1 MYIDKSG
8 RDEPDLGK
16 DPNLS
21 INMLDIP
28 IEPTESGFSTNIY
41 LLTDSNNPFGC
52 KQLLQN
58 HYYSALEELDVYNNR
73 YLPRGEKR
81 NTYYLSPVYAEISYF
96 DNLSASCMAFKG
108 EVNDILEDGKFVF
121 QISDI
126 DYEQSKKFTMN
137 LFFDYH
143 TELRRSKFFGINNNG
158 RIEGPIHNSIRMDI
172 EKRLNDIW
180 NQSFNNEP
188 FLIANIQ
195 ELLIEAG
202 IVTPIQFRYIGF
214 KN

>member
-8 RDEPDLGK
+8 RDEPELGK

-52 KQLLQN
+52 KQLLQD
-58 HYYSALEELDVYNNR
+58 HYYNALEELDVLNDK

-81 NTYYLSPVYAEISYF
+81 NTYYLSPIYAEISYF

-108 EVNDILEDGKFVF
+108 EVNDILKDGKFVF

-126 DYEQSKKFTMN
+126 DYEKSKKFTMN
-137 LFFDYH
+137 LFFDYD
-143 TELRRSKFFGINNNG
+143 TELRRSKFFGINFRG
-158 RIEGPIHNSIRMDI
+158 CTVSPIHNSIRMNI
-172 EKRLNDIW
+172 ENNINDVW
-180 NQSFNNEP
+180 MGSFNKEP
-188 FLIANIQ
+188 FLISNIQ
-195 ELLIEAG
+195 ELLEEVG
-202 IVTPIQFRYIGF
+202 IKIPYRSGYFGY